1 MLLIMLVSLQTVCTY
16 WLKGLCMKGE
26 DCGFLHQLDP
36 QRMPVCRTL
45 LKFGECKDPECP
57 FKHNLEEVKVSH
69 ILRTHTCSAFP
80 NMW

>member
-1 MLLIMLVSLQTVCTY
+1 MLVSLQTVCTY

-69 ILRTHTCSAFP
+69 ILRTHTWSAYP